1 MDTLELTTEFG
12 TLNFEDIVPDITE
25 DPIEEPD
32 IAIEE
37 IEEELRGSEFEKEM
51 QKVIGIMK
59 IAGNDLP
66 VRTIKT
72 LMTDLVLKAKDE
84 SETEQEEEER
94 LREVGTLVTLFRAN
108 NAQRAKESFDERK
121 PKNNPVQEELEE
133 ISDQIENGGGR
144 DLNKI
149 LEEKAKQ
156 RPEVVQDFK
165 DLLQVPKR
173 TKPRMHV
180 KQVAPNFSDILIN
193 KAKLKPDNVKD
204 FDSGLDV
211 PKSIEATPN
220 PEETTQGPPTTEDFS
235 QILIEKSKLKPELI
249 KDFDAGL
256 DLPIL
261 PDAGEDFGETPEF
274 VPATTLKPR
283 VLVNLTQL
291 LSIPSTKE
299 MIEDHIMDM
308 IIENPERAAADLSEL
323 FDIQNSEEKE
333 TTEEELFEMMEEDPL
348 AVTSAFTD
356 LIMAQKEEP
365 ISTSTPAVEPTTQAF
380 DLVKTEPTTP
390 FNPVK
395 IEEVPDEVKGQM
407 QRMTAKPENIP
418 DVTTLKPLE
427 VSTDL
432 LNDMMKLIEE
442 GQLSHK
448 EVIQELI
455 NNGVLPVEVTQI
467 GSIPIIVGG
476 RVGTNVGKSQPLIN
490 IPQVPRRP
498 QPRKEVKK
506 SQPLIRIPQFSSR
519 PKPREEVNLER
530 LQQLKADKPKMIMR
544 DEHHIMQEVG
554 LDDPDGDFE
563 MVKLP
568 PRKALPLSIKP
579 ELSPV
584 SFLIPIDEEEEV
596 ADGGTTEE
604 KDIEILAS
612 MMDLFDQGLIS
623 DEELEQMV
631 IMMESEGVL
640 DVDLQELG
648 IEKLKKPEEEE
659 EEFKEGN
666 RYRAYGLSSDTFG
679 EGPSVG
685 QPDPFFNKQTIKPFS
700 VGVEPQATPPTYK
713 SESYAHFSM
722 QTPTAG
728 PIPPELPPPSTE
740 SLHKAPYF
748 DEQSPVYNTGYRH
761 PDHFEHEFKKTN
773 LDFKPQDLPKLP
785 HSVEEIR
792 SGPNPEFGI
801 RPGPAPPYYM
811 SARLPAPQHFQH
823 HGGSVGP
830 APFLDHEVDH
840 FKVKKEPE
848 FDIYKP
854 SSNVGPR
861 EPFPPPFEFKKH
873 VHHQPLPLILSDEGS
888 GYKHPHFDIPSSLI
902 NPKAYMKSL
911 KSPHIPDHLHH
922 HHSPNQFLPRKGRL
936 NFDDF
941 QTTLRSKRKIN
952 KQILPP
958 VYNPSLR
965 DINST
970 PIYNPPVT
978 GYSQV
983 DRKFDEIRQSYIRGD
998 SLGSGAS
1005 HFKT

>member
-1 MDTLELTTEFG
+1 M
-12 TLNFEDIVPDITE
+12 I
-25 DPIEEPD
+25 
-32 IAIEE
+32 
-37 IEEELRGSEFEKEM
+37 
-51 QKVIGIMK
+51 
-59 IAGNDLP
+59 LP
-66 VRTIKT
+66 
-72 LMTDLVLKAKDE
+72 
-84 SETEQEEEER
+84 QEEEER

-133 ISDQIENGGGR
+133 ISDQIVNGGGR

-149 LEEKAKQ
+149 LEEKAKK

-380 DLVKTEPTTP
+380 ELVKTEPTTP

-418 DVTTLKPLE
+418 DVTTLEPLE

-648 IEKLKKPEEEE
+648 IEKLKISSPS
-659 EEFKEGN
+659 FSTQDFLS
-666 RYRAYGLSSDTFG
+666 GL
-679 EGPSVG
+679 
-685 QPDPFFNKQTIKPFS
+685 
-700 VGVEPQATPPTYK
+700 
-713 SESYAHFSM
+713 
-722 QTPTAG
+722 
-728 PIPPELPPPSTE
+728 
-740 SLHKAPYF
+740 
-748 DEQSPVYNTGYRH
+748 
-761 PDHFEHEFKKTN
+761 FERF
-773 LDFKPQDLPKLP
+773 
-785 HSVEEIR
+785 
-792 SGPNPEFGI
+792 
-801 RPGPAPPYYM
+801 A
-811 SARLPAPQHFQH
+811 
-823 HGGSVGP
+823 
-830 APFLDHEVDH
+830 
-840 FKVKKEPE
+840 
-848 FDIYKP
+848 
-854 SSNVGPR
+854 
-861 EPFPPPFEFKKH
+861 
-873 VHHQPLPLILSDEGS
+873 IL
-888 GYKHPHFDIPSSLI
+888 
-902 NPKAYMKSL
+902 
-911 KSPHIPDHLHH
+911 
-922 HHSPNQFLPRKGRL
+922 
-936 NFDDF
+936 
-941 QTTLRSKRKIN
+941 
-952 KQILPP
+952 
-958 VYNPSLR
+958 
-965 DINST
+965 
-970 PIYNPPVT
+970 
-978 GYSQV
+978 
-983 DRKFDEIRQSYIRGD
+983 
-998 SLGSGAS
+998 
-1005 HFKT
+1005 